1 MLADI
6 VSKRDIEFSY
16 LFFIFKLW
24 CKTDSRYSQIALC
37 NQTVQIYFRHILLA
51 TRVVLVEKKSC
62 SQIKP

>member
-51 TRVVLVEKKSC
+51 TRAVLVEKKSC
-62 SQIKP
+62 SQLKT